1 MGLVV
6 APFRVNLQS
15 EHRLVGAERPSEASS
30 DATKEKATMEK
41 LKGQIQAVLSEK
53 EISPD
58 EGLVNLINIRI
69 KPPVP
74 VTSDDVYI
82 RAMYLVSDQVNSYGG
97 RFPLDEQK
105 RITEL
110 VIDAPVLMGHN
121 KEKLPIG
128 RNFKAEL
135 VDREGKS
142 WVKVWFYWLKNSK
155 GAESLQENIDH
166 GIYKECSLGFTFE
179 FPECSICLEDIRIC
193 QHLPFKVYLDS
204 SGNQKQAHF
213 NYRKIVK
220 VLETSI
226 VYRGATPD
234 TSFSLDLEVFHKPIE
249 RQKSAPVAQKK
260 IEFQPAEVLIAE
272 LGEALLSLPNSSP
285 YLVPGGIDLAHLRQ
299 TLSKAKELLVSYGQ
313 KLIDLVNLQEEYE
326 SDIVKMSK
334 AISACKGNQSLS
346 ALVERLVSSGNLNF
360 EDLKNLKKQV
370 QEEFNQVFQREPRS
384 RIMQQSDVDVKKIR
398 EFKLG

>member
-1 MGLVV
+1 
-6 APFRVNLQS
+6 
-15 EHRLVGAERPSEASS
+15 
-30 DATKEKATMEK
+30 MEK
-41 LKGQIQAVLSEK
+41 LKGQIQAELSEK

-58 EGLVNLINIRI
+58 DGLVSLINARI

-74 VTSDDVYI
+74 VTSDDVFI

-97 RFPLDEQK
+97 KFPLDEQK

-135 VDREGKS
+135 VDRDEKS
-142 WVKVWFYWLKNSK
+142 WVKVWFYWLKNSQ
-155 GAESLQENIDH
+155 GSESLKENIDH

-179 FPECSICLEDIRIC
+179 FPECSICLEDIRKC

-234 TSFSLDLEVFHKPIE
+234 TAFSLDLDVFHKQSQ
-249 RQKSAPVAQKK
+249 QKNVTVMPDKV
-260 IEFQPAEVLIAE
+260 EFQPAEVLIAE
-272 LGEALLSLPNSSP
+272 LSEALLSLPNSSP
-285 YLVPGGIDLAHLRQ
+285 YLVPEGIDLAHLRQ

-360 EDLKNLKKQV
+360 EKLKSLKRQV
-370 QEEFNQVFQREPRS
+370 QEEFNQVFQREPKS
-384 RIMQQSDVDVKKIR
+384 RILQQSDVDVKKIK

>member
-1 MGLVV
+1 
-6 APFRVNLQS
+6 
-15 EHRLVGAERPSEASS
+15 
-30 DATKEKATMEK
+30 MEK
-41 LKGQIQAVLSEK
+41 LKGQIQAVLSER

-58 EGLVNLINIRI
+58 QDLVSLINTRLT
-69 KPPVP
+69 PPVP

-135 VDREGKS
+135 VDREGKT
-142 WVKVWFYWLKNSK
+142 WVKVWFYWLKNYK

-166 GIYKECSLGFTFE
+166 GIYKECSLGFSFE
-179 FPECSICLEDIRIC
+179 LPECSICSEDIRKC
-193 QHLPFKVYLDS
+193 SHLPFKSYLDS
-204 SGNQKQAHF
+204 PGNQKQAHF

-234 TSFSLDLEVFHKPIE
+234 TAFSLDLDVFRKQSEP
-249 RQKSAPVAQKK
+249 KSAPFTQKK

-272 LGEALLSLPNSSP
+272 LSEALLSLPNSSP
-285 YLVPGGIDLAHLRQ
+285 YLVPEGIDLAHLRQ

-313 KLIDLVNLQEEYE
+313 KLMDLANLQVEYE

-334 AISACKGNQSLS
+334 AVSACKGNQSLS

-360 EDLKNLKKQV
+360 EEMKSLKRQV

-384 RIMQQSDVDVKKIR
+384 RIVQQSDVDVKKIR